1 MIGARVVIPARRVMF
16 IAIDRARRN
25 GRRESRSTRRHRISG
40 SQRGPR
46 RKGATMRIVS
56 GVAILAVTF
65 SVACGNK
72 SKTATTTPPAPTPT
86 GTTAAGGSSGAGTGG
101 GARAGGGATGT
112 TGGATTAGGQR
123 AGGAGAQAAARLTPD
138 DLQARMRIIGPTSG
152 ALRMKLMMNQLPDA
166 AKDAQ
171 TLAMAFGDVERFWQ
185 QNNKADAV
193 MFAQTARMAATE
205 AAGAAAAGD
214 GMKALAA
221 ANTMQAQCKQCHGM
235 YREGDAQTGFHI
247 KPGVL

>member
-1 MIGARVVIPARRVMF
+1 
-16 IAIDRARRN
+16 
-25 GRRESRSTRRHRISG
+25 
-40 SQRGPR
+40 
-46 RKGATMRIVS
+46 MRLLS
-56 GVAILAVTF
+56 GVAVLALMG

-72 SKTATTTPPAPTPT
+72 TTTASTPPPAPT
-86 GTTAAGGSSGAGTGG
+86 GTTASGGSAS
-101 GARAGGGATGT
+101 GGATAT
-112 TGGATTAGGQR
+112 TGGAATAGGQR

-152 ALRMKLMMNQLPDA
+152 ALRMKLMNNQLPDA

-193 MFAQTARMAATE
+193 MFAQTARMAASE
-205 AAGAAAAGD
+205 SAGAAAAGD

-235 YREGDAQTGFHI
+235 YREGDAQTGFRI
-247 KPGVL
+247 KAGVL

>member
-1 MIGARVVIPARRVMF
+1 
-16 IAIDRARRN
+16 
-25 GRRESRSTRRHRISG
+25 
-40 SQRGPR
+40 
-46 RKGATMRIVS
+46 MRIVS
-56 GVAILAVTF
+56 GVAILALTF

-72 SKTATTTPPAPTPT
+72 SKTASTPPQTPPA
-86 GTTAAGGSSGAGTGG
+86 GTTAAGGSTAGD
-101 GARAGGGATGT
+101 ARAGGGGGT
-112 TGGATTAGGQR
+112 TAATGGAATAGAPRG
-123 AGGAGAQAAARLTPD
+123 GGAGAQAAARLTPD
-138 DLQARMRIIGPTSG
+138 DLQARMRIIGPTNG
-152 ALRMKLMMNQLPDA
+152 TLRMKLMNNQLPDA

-171 TLAMAFGDVERFWQ
+171 TLATAFGDVERFWQ

-221 ANTMQAQCKQCHGM
+221 ANTMAAQCKQCHGI
-235 YREGDAQTGFHI
+235 YREGDAQTGFRI

>member
-1 MIGARVVIPARRVMF
+1 
-16 IAIDRARRN
+16 
-25 GRRESRSTRRHRISG
+25 
-40 SQRGPR
+40 
-46 RKGATMRIVS
+46 MRIVS

-101 GARAGGGATGT
+101 GARAGGATGT

>member
-1 MIGARVVIPARRVMF
+1 
-16 IAIDRARRN
+16 
-25 GRRESRSTRRHRISG
+25 
-40 SQRGPR
+40 
-46 RKGATMRIVS
+46 
-56 GVAILAVTF
+56 
-65 SVACGNK
+65 
-72 SKTATTTPPAPTPT
+72 
-86 GTTAAGGSSGAGTGG
+86 
-101 GARAGGGATGT
+101 
-112 TGGATTAGGQR
+112 
-123 AGGAGAQAAARLTPD
+123 
-138 DLQARMRIIGPTSG
+138 MRIIGPTSG

-193 MFAQTARMAATE
+193 MFAQTARMAASE

-235 YREGDAQTGFHI
+235 YREGDAQTGFKI
-247 KPGVL
+247 KAGVL

>member
-1 MIGARVVIPARRVMF
+1 
-16 IAIDRARRN
+16 
-25 GRRESRSTRRHRISG
+25 
-40 SQRGPR
+40 
-46 RKGATMRIVS
+46 
-56 GVAILAVTF
+56 
-65 SVACGNK
+65 
-72 SKTATTTPPAPTPT
+72 
-86 GTTAAGGSSGAGTGG
+86 
-101 GARAGGGATGT
+101 
-112 TGGATTAGGQR
+112 
-123 AGGAGAQAAARLTPD
+123 
-138 DLQARMRIIGPTSG
+138 MRIIGPTSG

-193 MFAQTARMAATE
+193 MFAQTARMSASE

-235 YREGDAQTGFHI
+235 YREGDAQTGFKI
-247 KPGVL
+247 KAGVL

>member
-1 MIGARVVIPARRVMF
+1 M
-16 IAIDRARRN
+16 
-25 GRRESRSTRRHRISG
+25 RS
-40 SQRGPR
+40 
-46 RKGATMRIVS
+46 VS
-56 GVAILAVTF
+56 GVAILAVMLC
-65 SVACGNK
+65 VGCGNK
-72 SKTATTTPPAPTPT
+72 SKTTASTPPPAPTPA
-86 GTTAAGGSSGAGTGG
+86 GTTAAGGSAGAG
-101 GARAGGGATGT
+101 AGGGATAT
-112 TGGATTAGGQR
+112 TGGAATAGGQR

-235 YREGDAQTGFHI
+235 YREGDAQTGFKI
-247 KPGVL
+247 KAGVL